1 VLIKMVKRLLAA
13 LLVAGIVF
21 TLAACNKDDA
31 KTPDVKPDDNP
42 VVQPDTLETPTDDA
56 DIDYDAV
63 LSKERYDGYNY
74 RVLVRKGHL
83 KTQYL
88 EDGSEDIVD
97 DAVYRRNMAVEEKYG
112 IKITASESSSNNF
125 DTDALNSI
133 LAGDDAYDV
142 IFAHSR
148 AAFAYA
154 VQGAAFNIHDIS
166 TIHPDMPWWS
176 KNINDNCTVGGR
188 LFVLDGDISVAGLS
202 NAMCLLFNKR
212 IFDEKGF
219 DYPYE
224 MVKDGDWT
232 FDEFAYLAKK
242 GGDDLNGDGVMNP
255 EDDRFGFVTAEW
267 EAPINILYTGG
278 QRIYGINDEGAAEL
292 TLYSN
297 KTVEIFDEFF
307 SLMNNEA
314 CFLQFYEGNVNYSG
328 PNLFESGRAMIAT
341 GSLGS
346 AQGFRNMDD
355 DFGIIPYP
363 KFDEMDEYATIINGF
378 APLVVIPISVSDV
391 NRTGAITEALA
402 AYGHRDVIPAFYEKS
417 LKSKY
422 ARDEE
427 SEEMMDIIK
436 DSIVYDIG
444 YVSGGTFQ
452 SVGHS
457 LAVSP
462 SRDFRRT
469 MRQEKA
475 RPKKVSKNSTR
486 ITADFNKSFPC
497 T

>member
-1 VLIKMVKRLLAA
+1 MCIIKMVKRLLAA
-13 LLVAGIVF
+13 LLVAGTVF
-21 TLAACNKDDA
+21 TLAACNKDDT

-42 VVQPDTLETPTDDA
+42 VVQPDTPETPTDDA
-56 DIDYDAV
+56 DIDYDAI

-74 RVLVRKGHL
+74 RMLVRKGQT
-83 KTQYL
+83 KSQYF
-88 EDGSEDIVD
+88 EEGQEDIVD
-97 DAVYRRNMAVEEKYG
+97 DAIYRRNMAVEEKYG
-112 IKITASESSSNNF
+112 ITISVSESSSGNY

-154 VQGAAFNIHDIS
+154 VQGAGYNIHDIP
-166 TIHPDMPWWS
+166 TIHMDMPWWS
-176 KNINDNCTVGGR
+176 KNIKDNCTVNGR
-188 LFVLDGDISVAGLS
+188 LYVLDGDISLSGLG

-219 DYPYE
+219 DYPDE
-224 MVKDGDWT
+224 MVKEGDWT
-232 FDEFAYLAKK
+232 FDDFAYLAKN
-242 GGDDLNGDGVMNP
+242 GGEDLNGDGVMNP
-255 EDDRFGFVTAEW
+255 EDDQFGFVTAEW
-267 EAPINILYTGG
+267 EAPINVLYAGG
-278 QRIYGINDEGAAEL
+278 QKIYNINDEGAVEL

-314 CFLQFYEGNVNYSG
+314 CFLRFTEGNINYSG
-328 PNLFESGRAMIAT
+328 PDIFQSGRAMMAS
-341 GSLGS
+341 GGLGS
-346 AQGFRNMDD
+346 AQGLRNMDD

-363 KFDEMDEYATIINGF
+363 KFDENDEYSTAVNGV
-378 APLVVIPISVSDV
+378 APLVVIPISVGDV

-427 SEEMMDIIK
+427 SEEMMDLIK
-436 DSIVYDIG
+436 DSIIYDMG
-444 YVSGGTFQ
+444 YVAGGTFQ
-452 SVGHS
+452 SVGRDIAKLTTHDFS
-457 LAVSP
+457 SFYAARESSAKKAV
-462 SRDFRRT
+462 
-469 MRQEKA
+469 EE
-475 RPKKVSKNSTR
+475 
-486 ITADFNKSFPC
+486 FNKDYGGF
-497 T
+497 